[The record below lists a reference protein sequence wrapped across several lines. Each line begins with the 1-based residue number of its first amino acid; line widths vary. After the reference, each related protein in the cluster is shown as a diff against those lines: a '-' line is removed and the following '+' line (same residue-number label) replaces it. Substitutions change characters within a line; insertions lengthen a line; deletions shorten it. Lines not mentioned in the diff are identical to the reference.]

1 MRPKP
6 DDRQIMFPFALL
18 RAQAAP
24 AFAAA
29 EPLAPR
35 PSAVRVPEPEARNET
50 PNTVGASRL
59 FVHEAARQALEKRL
73 EAFCGERVSVSIT
86 DNRRT
91 MVSHARRSGALAL
104 RIHHMFLEADEFTLR
119 AVARYITKSRDRSAS
134 AVLGQYIEAHRQR
147 IATPRKA
154 TTKLRTAG
162 THFDLAV
169 LFDDINRR
177 YFQGLV
183 DARITWGKD
192 AGKPTKRRRRSRS
205 IKLGSY
211 CSDQKLIRIHPAL
224 DRDFVPRYFVEYVI
238 FHEML
243 HHVVPMPVREGRRV
257 CHSREFRARER
268 TFELFTE
275 AERWEKQHVA
285 RLLR

>member
-6 DDRQIMFPFALL
+6 DDRQFVFPFALL
-18 RAQAAP
+18 RASE
-24 AFAAA
+24 AAA
-29 EPLAPR
+29 LEPAVPLAPR
-35 PSAVRVPEPEARNET
+35 PAAVRVPEPAPEVESPRA
-50 PNTVGASRL
+50 PAPSRL
-59 FVHEAARQALEKRL
+59 FVHEGARQTLEKRL
-73 EAFCGERVSVSIT
+73 EAFCGEPVSVSIT

-91 MVSHARRSGALAL
+91 MVSHSRRSGVLSL

-147 IATPRKA
+147 IATPRK
-154 TTKLRTAG
+154 TTAKLRTTG
-162 THFDLAV
+162 THFDLGE
-169 LFDDINRR
+169 LFDDVNRR

-192 AGKPTKRRRRSRS
+192 PGKPTKRRRRSRS

-224 DRDFVPRYFVEYVI
+224 DRDFVPRYFVEYVV

-268 TFELFTE
+268 TFEHFAL

>member
-18 RAQAAP
+18 RAQTTP
-24 AFAAA
+24 AV
-29 EPLAPR
+29 EPAMPLVPR
-35 PSAVRVPEPEARNET
+35 PAAVRVPEPEGPKEA
-50 PNTVGASRL
+50 PAVPGAARL
-59 FVHEAARQALEKRL
+59 FVHEGARQTLEKRL
-73 EAFCGERVSVSIT
+73 EAFCGEPVSVSIT

-91 MVSHARRSGALAL
+91 MVSHSRRSGVLAL

-147 IATPRKA
+147 IASPRKVSA
-154 TTKLRTAG
+154 KLRTSG
-162 THFDLAV
+162 DVFDLAL

-192 AGKPTKRRRRSRS
+192 PGKPTKRRRRSRS

-224 DRDFVPRYFVEYVI
+224 DRDFVPRYFIEYVI

-268 TFELFTE
+268 TFEHFKE